1 MAQPAVAVAVAQPM
15 AISYGEKSS
24 VNVSAKEIKLVAK
37 PSTAAAVTA
46 SPAGNSLDGEAGV
59 RVLQLHEY
67 KQAAQTLAEAFK
79 DDHVAWYF
87 LETPDRAHWSKEQQ
101 WELHVQI
108 FEYIVYAHMLKGIVV
123 SAGPNYECIALWY
136 V

>member
-1 MAQPAVAVAVAQPM
+1 MAQPILAQAVAVNH
-15 AISYGEKSS
+15 GEKSS
-24 VNVSAKEIKLVAK
+24 VSISTKPKTLNPRVAATKTAVNSA
-37 PSTAAAVTA
+37 
-46 SPAGNSLDGEAGV
+46 DGVVRLLGV
-59 RVLQLHEY
+59 HEY

-108 FEYIVYAHMLKGIVV
+108 FEYIVYAHLLKGIAVT
-123 SAGPNYECIALWY
+123 AGRNHECVGLW
-136 V
+136 